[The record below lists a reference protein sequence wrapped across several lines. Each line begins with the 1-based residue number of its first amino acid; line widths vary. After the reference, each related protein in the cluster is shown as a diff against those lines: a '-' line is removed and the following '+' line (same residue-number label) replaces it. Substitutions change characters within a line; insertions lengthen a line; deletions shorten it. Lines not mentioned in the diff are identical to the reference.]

1 MPDIYLDY
9 NATTPID
16 PRVADAM
23 MPSIRI
29 SFGNPSSVSF
39 KGLEANAKLADLDG
53 VAASA
58 GAACHSD
65 RIDVSPVLRAMN
77 VPIEHAMGTIR
88 LSVGRYTT
96 TDEIDSAVEQIG
108 AVVGA
113 LAGV

>member
-1 MPDIYLDY
+1 EVRDRLEAGVKRAFPA
-9 NATTPID
+9 ATFNGHRDERLPNT
-16 PRVADAM
+16 
-23 MPSIRI
+23 
-29 SFGNPSSVSF
+29 SSVSF
-39 KGLEANAKLADLDG
+39 KGLEANAILADLHG

-77 VPIEHAMGTIR
+77 VPIEQAMGTIR

-108 AVVGA
+108 NVVGA